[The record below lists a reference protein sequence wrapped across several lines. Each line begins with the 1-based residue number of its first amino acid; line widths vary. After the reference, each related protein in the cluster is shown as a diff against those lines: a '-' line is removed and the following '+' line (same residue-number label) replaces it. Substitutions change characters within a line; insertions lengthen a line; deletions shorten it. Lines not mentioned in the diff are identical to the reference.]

1 MKSKNQ
7 YLNFVDYGYSPK
19 KSDVVC
25 LFRFEPKNG
34 ISIRESVG
42 RLASESSTGTWT
54 ALSKMPTRVKKLQ
67 AISFDVKDDF
77 VKIAYPI
84 DLWEKEN
91 VPQFLSGIAG
101 NIFGMKAIKNLR
113 LVDISIPSEFL
124 SNFRGPEFGIC
135 GIRKLLRVKK
145 RPITGAVI
153 KPKIGWSALEH
164 SQIGYETWMG
174 GFDLIKDD
182 ENLTSTKF
190 NKFEDRVKIASKMRD
205 RAEKETGERKSALF
219 NITAETRL
227 MEKRAK
233 LLHELGWEFAM
244 IDVIT
249 VGISALQTM
258 RETCHDFGLAI
269 HAHRAMH
276 AVFDRN
282 PKHGIS
288 MMVLAKIMRMI
299 GVDQIHIGTIVGKMS
314 GSKTDVTSI
323 KNQITEKRIKGN
335 LQNFLLDQNW
345 NFIKPVLPI
354 ASGGLHPG
362 LIPSVIG
369 TLGTDIGILVSGG
382 VHGHPDGTRSGAIA
396 CMQSI
401 EATMQNI
408 PVKEYAKSH
417 GELHLALEKW
427 SNIKSN
433 G

>member
-1 MKSKNQ
+1 
-7 YLNFVDYGYSPK
+7 
-19 KSDVVC
+19 
-25 LFRFEPKNG
+25 
-34 ISIRESVG
+34 
-42 RLASESSTGTWT
+42 
-54 ALSKMPTRVKKLQ
+54 
-67 AISFDVKDDF
+67 
-77 VKIAYPI
+77 
-84 DLWEKEN
+84 
-91 VPQFLSGIAG
+91 
-101 NIFGMKAIKNLR
+101 
-113 LVDISIPSEFL
+113 
-124 SNFRGPEFGIC
+124 
-135 GIRKLLRVKK
+135 
-145 RPITGAVI
+145 
-153 KPKIGWSALEH
+153 
-164 SQIGYETWMG
+164 
-174 GFDLIKDD
+174 
-182 ENLTSTKF
+182 
-190 NKFEDRVKIASKMRD
+190 
-205 RAEKETGERKSALF
+205 
-219 NITAETRL
+219 
-227 MEKRAK
+227 
-233 LLHELGWEFAM
+233 
-244 IDVIT
+244 
-249 VGISALQTM
+249 
-258 RETCHDFGLAI
+258 
-269 HAHRAMH
+269 MH

>member
-1 MKSKNQ
+1 MKSDEQ
-7 YLNFVDYGYSPK
+7 YFDFVDYGYSPK
-19 KSDVVC
+19 STDVVC
-25 LFRFEPKNG
+25 LFRFEPAKRTT
-34 ISIRESVG
+34 IKETIG
-42 RLASESSTGTWT
+42 RIASESSTGTWT
-54 ALSKMPTRVKKLQ
+54 TLTKLPTRVKNLQ
-67 AISFDVKDDF
+67 AVSFDVKDNF

-91 VPQFLSGIAG
+91 VPQFLSGVAG

-113 LVDISIPSEFL
+113 LIDISIPLKFL
-124 SNFRGPEFGIC
+124 SNFRGPEFGIT
-135 GIRKLLRVKK
+135 GIRNLLKVRK

-164 SQIGYETWMG
+164 SKIGYETWIG

-190 NKFEDRVKIASKMRD
+190 NRFEDRIKFASKMRD
-205 RAEKETGERKSALF
+205 KAEKETGERKSALF
-219 NITAETRL
+219 NITSETKI

-249 VGISALQTM
+249 VGMSALQTM
-258 RETCHDFGLAI
+258 RDTCHDYGLAI

-276 AVFDRN
+276 AVLDRN
-282 PKHGIS
+282 PKHGVS

-314 GSKTDVTSI
+314 GSKIEVINI
-323 KNQITEKRIKGN
+323 KNQITEKKIKEN
-335 LQNFLLDQNW
+335 RKNFLLNQNW
-345 NFIKPVLPI
+345 GSLKPVLPI

-362 LIPSVIG
+362 LIPNVIE
-369 TLGTDIGILVSGG
+369 TLGVDIGILVSGG
-382 VHGHPDGTRSGAIA
+382 VHGHPNGTRSGAIA

-401 EATMQNI
+401 EATMKNI
-408 PVKEYAKSH
+408 AVNEYANSH
-417 GELHLALEKW
+417 AELQLALKKW
-427 SNIKSN
+427 N
-433 G
+433 